1 MYMNKKKMGTFSLV
15 KETKACSAGKKYI
28 YTQKESISNEYESS

>member
-1 MYMNKKKMGTFSLV
+1 MSALLENLQIPVS
-15 KETKACSAGKKYI
+15 CSAGKKYI